1 MSYITVLS
9 AIYASLAQ
17 LVERTPFKRLE
28 SVFDGVSLNARGR
41 TRDAQR
47 HDEGARAPESCSRTA
62 CGHGFE
68 PRTRY
73 LFHSFVSFVLFVFFL
88 LRLQP
93 EAQREEARE
102 PMTPWEHERGER
114 EA

>member
-1 MSYITVLS
+1 MVTGSSPV
-9 AIYASLAQ
+9 
-17 LVERTPFKRLE
+17 
-28 SVFDGVSLNARGR
+28 RGI
-41 TRDAQR
+41 
-47 HDEGARAPESCSRTA
+47 
-62 CGHGFE
+62 FFI
-68 PRTRY
+68 
-73 LFHSFVSFVLFVFFL
+73 LFIFFVLFVFFL

>member
-1 MSYITVLS
+1 MVTGSSPVRGILF
-9 AIYASLAQ
+9 ILRGI
-17 LVERTPFKRLE
+17 LV
-28 SVFDGVSLNARGR
+28 ARGI
-41 TRDAQR
+41 
-47 HDEGARAPESCSRTA
+47 
-62 CGHGFE
+62 
-68 PRTRY
+68 
-73 LFHSFVSFVLFVFFL
+73 LFILRGILFVLFVFFL

>member
-1 MSYITVLS
+1 M
-9 AIYASLAQ
+9 
-17 LVERTPFKRLE
+17 
-28 SVFDGVSLNARGR
+28 
-41 TRDAQR
+41 
-47 HDEGARAPESCSRTA
+47 TA

-73 LFHSFVSFVLFVFFL
+73 SFDFFVLFVFFL

>member
-1 MSYITVLS
+1 VWSPVR
-9 AIYASLAQ
+9 ARYA
-17 LVERTPFKRLE
+17 
-28 SVFDGVSLNARGR
+28 VFFFFFL
-41 TRDAQR
+41 
-47 HDEGARAPESCSRTA
+47 
-62 CGHGFE
+62 
-68 PRTRY
+68 
-73 LFHSFVSFVLFVFFL
+73 FVLFVFFL